1 MRSAA
6 NRSGGAERRVDIRNY
21 YAISVEGRR
30 TALISPKLPDHRA
43 LTGLITSLYDSAPYE
58 PNEGNGIVASP
69 VLIWTIGAGVEDL
82 QRLRDRLGREGAIGL
97 VVGLL
102 TRT

>member
-1 MRSAA
+1 MNGMAS
-6 NRSGGAERRVDIRNY
+6 
-21 YAISVEGRR
+21 
-30 TALISPKLPDHRA
+30 KLGITTDSLEEL
-43 LTGLITSLYDSAPYE
+43 LTGKVPDQVASKLSTSSEVLQEFVD
-58 PNEGNGIVASP
+58 GVASP
-69 VLIWTIGAGVEDL
+69 VLIWTIGADVDDL